1 MYIVQD
7 LVDDTGQQR
16 GRYLCVTSLLL
27 EHAWQACHVDQLGVD
42 DHCGVIDHSRVVDRL
57 GVIKHLGVAC
67 LVSVLDKL

>member
-1 MYIVQD
+1 MPLCDQ
-7 LVDDTGQQR
+7 LVHP
-16 GRYLCVTSLLL
+16 LLL
-27 EHAWQACHVDQLGVD
+27 EQAWQACHVDHGVD